1 MLTGVDTSR
10 LACTS
15 TLLGKRTAGLLP
27 HRLISLFILMLHV
40 STYADTLGLGLQRVD
55 NDGAD
60 SHKGQNVF
68 PIIPLGNDGVW
79 LARE

>member
-1 MLTGVDTSR
+1 
-10 LACTS
+10 
-15 TLLGKRTAGLLP
+15 
-27 HRLISLFILMLHV
+27 MLHV

-60 SHKGQNVF
+60 SRKGQNVF
-68 PIIPLGNDGVW
+68 PITRSGMTGVW